1 MDFTENLYFAVS
13 YVNSTV
19 QFTGFLQTLEG
30 IIENFTCWLANTEP
44 PSSFSQWLVFV
55 RVIYL

>member
-44 PSSFSQWLVFV
+44 PSSFSQ
-55 RVIYL
+55 